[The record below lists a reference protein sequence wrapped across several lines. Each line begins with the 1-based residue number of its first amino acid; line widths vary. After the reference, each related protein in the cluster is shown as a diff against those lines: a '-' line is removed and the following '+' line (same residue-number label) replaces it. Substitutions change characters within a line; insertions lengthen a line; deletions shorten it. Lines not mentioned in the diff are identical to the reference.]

1 MAIIYICFSNNTNLI
16 MKVKKQEFSK
26 PWMFISFAIYFV
38 TEIILG
44 GVIGNVVIGNYMSFH
59 LHFMLQGLLNLISY
73 FIGGFIIGL
82 ISPGI
87 RIYEPAAGAF
97 LSVLVTLLLTLFT
110 PFSFFHFSLT
120 KLIIGGGIAFFLAL
134 SGAKLGEK
142 TAGNQV

>member
-1 MAIIYICFSNNTNLI
+1 MSTIRR
-16 MKVKKQEFSK
+16 EFSK
-26 PWMFISFAIYFV
+26 RWMFISFAIYII

-44 GVIGNVVIGNYMSFH
+44 GVLGNIVIGKFMSIQ
-59 LHFMLQGLLNLISY
+59 LHFMLQGLLNLTSY

-82 ISPGI
+82 VSPGI

-97 LSVLVTLLLTLFT
+97 LSVAAILLLTIFT

-142 TAGNQV
+142 AAGNQV

>member
-1 MAIIYICFSNNTNLI
+1 MRI
-16 MKVKKQEFSK
+16 VHREFSK
-26 PWMFISFAIYFV
+26 TWMFISFAVFIIS
-38 TEIILG
+38 EIVLG
-44 GVIGNVVIGNYMSFH
+44 GLVGNVVIGRYMSFH

-97 LSVLVTLLLTLFT
+97 LSVAVMLLLTIFT
-110 PFSFFHFSLT
+110 PYSFFHFSLT
-120 KLIIGGGIAFFLAL
+120 KLIIGGLIAFFLAL

-142 TAGNQV
+142 TAGNQI

>member
-1 MAIIYICFSNNTNLI
+1 MN
-16 MKVKKQEFSK
+16 KDQDFSK
-26 PWMFISFAIYFV
+26 QWMFISFGIFIV

-44 GVIGNVVIGNYMSFH
+44 GLIGHYVVGKYMSIH

-97 LSVLVTLLLTLFT
+97 LSVAVMLLLTLFT
-110 PFSFFHFSLT
+110 PFSFLHFSLT
-120 KLIIGGGIAFFLAL
+120 KVLIGGGIAFFLAL
-134 SGAKLGEK
+134 SGAKTGEK
-142 TAGNQV
+142 LAGNMS